1 MEISKMQCPL
11 NYNCQLM
18 GAYTDDEGNTKCE
31 NDESCENFGL
41 SWNLP
46 YEYEDGVL
54 TVTNNPARFYWK
66 KDLNGGRKNFNLENP
81 YCPIK
86 GMEAGF
92 YYRGINVDEE
102 EKIDYREIIRAEWKK
117 AGWEEASPICGG
129 ETEAQKRY
137 RKLSAEIKELIE
149 ML

>member
-1 MEISKMQCPL
+1 MQCPL

-18 GAYTDDEGNTKCE
+18 RAYTDDEGNTKCE
-31 NDESCENFGL
+31 NDEACENFGL

-46 YEYEDGVL
+46 YEYDEDGVL
-54 TVTNNPARFYWK
+54 TVTNDPARFYWK
-66 KDLNGGRKNFNLENP
+66 KDLNGGRENFNLENP

-117 AGWEEASPICGG
+117 AGWEEASLICGG
-129 ETEAQKRY
+129 ETEAQKRC